1 MGFFK
6 SVWKAVTKAADWV
19 GDRFENTVKLVTGQ
33 IGPAAAIGNV
43 ASALGLVSPV
53 AAVSGMAKQGE
64 AERDAME
71 GTRSESLL
79 TPANYDQSRVMDEN
93 TVRRGL
99 RTQPGQYPAQGTKN
113 VALGMGNEET
123 NLLGEMERRRNQG
136 TLLGG

>member
-6 SVWKAVTKAADWV
+6 KIWKAVTKAADWV
-19 GDRFENTVKLVTGQ
+19 GDRFENTVKLITGQ

-53 AAVSGMAKQGE
+53 AAVQGMAKQGE
-64 AERDAME
+64 AERDALE
-71 GTRSESLL
+71 GVRSESLL
-79 TPANYDQSRVMDEN
+79 TSKNYDQSRVMDEN

-99 RTQPGQYPAQGTKN
+99 RTSPGQYPGSGTKN
-113 VALGMGNEET
+113 VMLSGSEQEQDM
-123 NLLGEMERRRNQG
+123 LGEMERRRGQG

>member
-6 SVWKAVTKAADWV
+6 KVWKAVTKAADWV
-19 GDRFENTVKLVTGQ
+19 GDRFENTAKLITGQ
-33 IGPAAAIGNV
+33 IGPAAAMGNV
-43 ASALGLVSPV
+43 LSGLGLISPV

-64 AERDAME
+64 TERDATE
-71 GTRSESLL
+71 GVRSESML
-79 TPANYDQSRVMDEN
+79 TSANYEQSRVMDEN

-99 RTQPGQYPAQGTKN
+99 RTQPGQYSAPGTKN

-123 NLLGEMERRRNQG
+123 NLLGEMERRRTQG

>member
-6 SVWKAVTKAADWV
+6 SIAKAFKKATSWV
-19 GDRFENTVKLVTGQ
+19 GDRFENTLKLVTGQ

-53 AAVSGMAKQGE
+53 AAVQGMAKQGE
-64 AERDAME
+64 AERGELE
-71 GTRSESLL
+71 GVRNESLL
-79 TPANYDQSRVMDEN
+79 TSKNYDQSRVMDEN

-99 RTQPGQYPAQGTKN
+99 RTSPGQYPGSGTKN
-113 VALGMGNEET
+113 VMLSGSEQEQDM
-123 NLLGEMERRRNQG
+123 LGEMERRRGQG

>member
-6 SVWKAVTKAADWV
+6 KIWKAVTKAADWV
-19 GDRFENTVKLVTGQ
+19 GDRFENTVKLITGQ

-71 GTRSESLL
+71 GVRNESLL
-79 TPANYDQSRVMDEN
+79 TPANYEQSRVMDEN

-99 RTQPGQYPAQGTKN
+99 RTQPGQYSAPGTKN
-113 VALGMGNEET
+113 VALGRNDQET
-123 NLLGEMERRRNQG
+123 DLLGLMEQRRNQG